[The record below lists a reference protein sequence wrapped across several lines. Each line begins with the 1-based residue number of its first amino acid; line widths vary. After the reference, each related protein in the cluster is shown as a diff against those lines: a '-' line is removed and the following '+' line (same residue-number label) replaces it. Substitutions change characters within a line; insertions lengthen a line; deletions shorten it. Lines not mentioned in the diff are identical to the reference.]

1 MKISRDRAICML
13 FHVEFNQENVN
24 QCKQDI
30 SNLSSKFQVCYQAD
44 PKQPILVPELR
55 IFGDP
60 TSYRVY
66 PEVVSTETGED
77 VMQEECKSCKERIQ
91 EASSS
96 LSSANVNKTPKQSQK
111 RSPANQD
118 KRFKTSAETLAFM
131 KLVFSHGPHRKQFY
145 HPSVYHSYNDML
157 NSLKKYT
164 AIFDLATVFM
174 FFEWCSVYLPPIAIS
189 GSYVEGETCYILK
202 EQYWDEVAK
211 NIAAKYLK

>member
-118 KRFKTSAETLAFM
+118 KRFT
-131 KLVFSHGPHRKQFY
+131 
-145 HPSVYHSYNDML
+145 
-157 NSLKKYT
+157 
-164 AIFDLATVFM
+164 IFDLATVFM